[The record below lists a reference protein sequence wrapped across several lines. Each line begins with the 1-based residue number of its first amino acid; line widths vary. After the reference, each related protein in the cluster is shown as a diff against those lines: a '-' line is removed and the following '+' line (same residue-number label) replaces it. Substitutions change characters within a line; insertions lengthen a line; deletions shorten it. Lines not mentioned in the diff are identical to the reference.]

1 MIKGLRSDKQKEAI
15 GAVKSSFINKL
26 TVEQINTY
34 IDNNVTN
41 LVEAKAYLKKISKVI
56 LYLLKHTNLQ

>member
-1 MIKGLRSDKQKEAI
+1 MIKGLRSNKQKEAI
-15 GAVKSSFINKL
+15 GVVKSSFINGL
-26 TVEQINTY
+26 TAEQINTY

-41 LVEAKAYLKKISKVI
+41 LAEAKAYLKKISKVI